1 MLVAGLTI
9 KKCGEEKNQV
19 LPLVLGASGNL
30 CEDLDELKKKNS
42 SQVRLDFSLY
52 TLVCLPLKL
61 QFAGNYSVN

>member
-42 SQVRLDFSLY
+42 SPGQTGFFSLY
-52 TLVCLPLKL
+52 FGVFASQITVCR
-61 QFAGNYSVN
+61 